1 MKISKQQAK
10 RFLLLKHGL
19 IGKYRFIGKTG
30 IVDFIKQAGS
40 IQFDPID
47 VCGKNHELVLQSRV
61 KGFDKKQL
69 YDLLYKDRVLMDWFD
84 KNQSICLLSDWPYF
98 SHQREA
104 AKHNTRSRKQI
115 DEISQNIFEYIKQ
128 NGPVCSKDIEYK
140 DKVDWYWAPTS
151 LARAALDTLYLRGD
165 LILHHKK
172 NTRKFYDIAKKH
184 VDKKLLFAKNPNKTE
199 AEIHKWQIMRRIGSV
214 GLLHNNNS
222 YAFIGIDGL
231 KAKQRNIAFEKLYS
245 EGRIKE
251 INVEDCKLPF
261 YYKAEDEDMLS
272 KAAADSKLKKRVEFL
287 APLDNLIWDRELIK
301 ELFDFN
307 YKWEIYT
314 PVKDRKF
321 GYYVLPVLYGEDFA
335 GRIEI
340 VRNKKSDSYIIK
352 NIWFEKENLSQLKPL
367 IKNKLDEFSE
377 VMF

>member
-19 IGKYRFIGKTG
+19 IGKHRFIGKTG

-61 KGFDKKQL
+61 KGFDKKQI

-115 DEISQNIFEYIKQ
+115 DEISQNILEYIKQ

-199 AEIHKWQIMRRIGSV
+199 AEIHKWQIMRRIGS
-214 GLLHNNNS
+214 GR
-222 YAFIGIDGL
+222 AF
-231 KAKQRNIAFEKLYS
+231 
-245 EGRIKE
+245 
-251 INVEDCKLPF
+251 
-261 YYKAEDEDMLS
+261 
-272 KAAADSKLKKRVEFL
+272 
-287 APLDNLIWDRELIK
+287 
-301 ELFDFN
+301 
-307 YKWEIYT
+307 T
-314 PVKDRKF
+314 
-321 GYYVLPVLYGEDFA
+321 
-335 GRIEI
+335 
-340 VRNKKSDSYIIK
+340 
-352 NIWFEKENLSQLKPL
+352 
-367 IKNKLDEFSE
+367 
-377 VMF
+377 